1 MPTGSETLRF
11 KVASERAG
19 FWSAVWA
26 CESVAGWS
34 AFPSFFP
41 EKKPFIF
48 SAAAE
53 LFRPFLNI
61 IAIVKRLEWAKR
73 LLGLDVYENKD
84 KR

>member
-11 KVASERAG
+11 KVASESAG
-19 FWSAVWA
+19 FCSAVCT
-26 CESVAGWS
+26 CESAAGWS
-34 AFPSFFP
+34 AFPSFLP
-41 EKKPFIF
+41 VKKPFIF

-61 IAIVKRLEWAKR
+61 IAVVKRLEWVKR
-73 LLGLDVYENKD
+73 LLGLDVYESQD